1 MSRSRKIRLPIFGL
15 IDIPDWLIQIIDHP
29 LFQRLRWVSQMSLG
43 QLIYPGAVHSRF
55 EHSLGTMY
63 LAKVA
68 SQSIIKFIFNE
79 NFLNL
84 EEIKL
89 VRDEIEKLPEGK
101 ETFKD
106 AALLVG
112 LLHDVGHG
120 PFSHVL
126 EYSLIGTNFEY
137 DHEKIGF
144 KVSQIILN
152 KCANDKIENCRHLV
166 LPVLDKSLK
175 LDDLTP
181 LQRILRTLIDSDI
194 DIDKEDYIVRNSYHC
209 GAGYGSYG
217 VRRLWHYLAIASE
230 DRSDLKRSL
239 KTAILSKAY
248 IEAYHLLISRY
259 HIYSAV
265 CHHHARLKLDA
276 MFQYLIRDI
285 AINFSEE
292 IEGTLLPFLTKDGH
306 LDETQSETFFQGWND
321 GSFIASLLK
330 FYSKKEI
337 YSSLFQRI
345 WNRKL
350 LKESEILESK
360 RISYSNK
367 EEKKAIVKC
376 LHKFV
381 SKINENSPSYLATF
395 SAISPELSFPI
406 SKLKKILVVDVD
418 KEFRVKSLYN
428 FLNLGSYSDQD
439 PEHQDILNIKI
450 YVDGDY
456 DRNLNKFRDE
466 WLAFEEEYLQKESP
480 FNETLLN

>member
-1 MSRSRKIRLPIFGL
+1 
-15 IDIPDWLIQIIDHP
+15 
-29 LFQRLRWVSQMSLG
+29 
-43 QLIYPGAVHSRF
+43 
-55 EHSLGTMY
+55 MY

-68 SQSIIKFIFNE
+68 SESIIRFVFNKDIPD
-79 NFLNL
+79 L

-137 DHEKIGF
+137 DHEKVGF

-152 KCANDKIENCRHLV
+152 KCTNDKIENCRHLV

-194 DIDKEDYIVRNSYHC
+194 DIDKGDYIVRDSYHC

-230 DRSDLKRSL
+230 DRSDPKGSL
-239 KTAILSKAY
+239 KTAILSKAH

-265 CHHHARLKLDA
+265 CHHHTRLKFDA

-292 IEGTLLPFLTKDGH
+292 IEGSLLPYLTKDGH

-330 FYSKKEI
+330 FCSKKGI

-345 WNRKL
+345 WNRKP

-360 RISYSNK
+360 RIPYSKK
-367 EEKKAIVKC
+367 EEKKSIIKC

-381 SKINENSPSYLATF
+381 QKINENSSSFLATF
-395 SAISPELSFPI
+395 SAITRELPLPV
-406 SKLKKILVVDVD
+406 SKLKNILVVDKQFKVTD
-418 KEFRVKSLYN
+418 LYT
-428 FLNLGSYSDQD
+428 FLELNEDFYQD
-439 PEHQDILNIKI
+439 PPKQSILEVKI
-450 YVDGDY
+450 YVDSDY
-456 DRNLNKFRDE
+456 DSNLQKFRDE
-466 WLAFEEEYLQKESP
+466 WLAFEEVYLQNEPP
-480 FNETLLN
+480 FKGALID